1 MSREDAVGSI
11 NSLLLLLIPGHPPC
25 GVQYTVSPLVSVMD
39 ITVALHAAS
48 SLHHRAAT
56 AAVRSDRE
64 VMLSTVGDESVRDA
78 TVANRTAG
86 VGVVV
91 VVVVAVVTVDA
102 SADVIAIR
110 SCWVVGGVVV
120 VRVVVNRN
128 ARDPG

>member
-1 MSREDAVGSI
+1 MSREDAVGRI
-11 NSLLLLLIPGHPPC
+11 NSLLLLLIPGHPTC

-64 VMLSTVGDESVRDA
+64 VMSSTVGDESVRDA

-86 VGVVV
+86 VVVGGIV
-91 VVVVAVVTVDA
+91 VVTVDA

-120 VRVVVNRN
+120 VKIVVNRN

>member
-25 GVQYTVSPLVSVMD
+25 GVQYSVSPVVSVMD

-86 VGVVV
+86 VVVGGIV
-91 VVVVAVVTVDA
+91 VVTVDA